1 MVNKDFGWIGNSKG
15 DKRAINVRFP
25 DKIDKSIL
33 IGLGLVEVGLVLLY
47 PKNIAKY
54 IISCALVGTGVS
66 LALHEA
72 FYRGANQF
80 WKAETE
86 AHIDLGNL
94 EGPIEN
100 YIF

>member
-1 MVNKDFGWIGNSKG
+1 MVNKDFGWIGNLKG
-15 DKRAINVRFP
+15 DKRAIVVFP

-33 IGLGLVEVGLVLLY
+33 IGLCLVEVGLIFLY
-47 PKNIAKY
+47 PKNVAKY
-54 IISCALVGTGVS
+54 IISCALVGTGMS

-80 WKAETE
+80 WKAETK
-86 AHIDLGNL
+86 AQIDLGIL